1 MREVWMEQENP
12 GSAVTAK
19 TGRDATGG
27 EAHGLG
33 GRKHRSGRIA
43 WYRRWVTACPGGG
56 RGRPRGQG
64 MPSSRI
70 KGSSPFR
77 QLLKTRDT
85 PDEET
90 SDWRAVCG
98 RTARTVRRA
107 GRVTPFPTPIE
118 GQGRGF
124 VLGNAQ
130 KLWLHILNPGR
141 DGIVPIW
148 MEFITF
154 EVDGCHLLI
163 GDLDALRIGV
173 GIKFAA
179 DGQAGLG

>member
-43 WYRRWVTACPGGG
+43 WYRRWATASE
-56 RGRPRGQG
+56 GQG

-98 RTARTVRRA
+98 KTARTVRRA
-107 GRVTPFPTPIE
+107 GRANTLPDPYRGVPIAT
-118 GQGRGF
+118 GWR
-124 VLGNAQ
+124 
-130 KLWLHILNPGR
+130 KPGR
-141 DGIVPIW
+141 SCRRTRDQRP
-148 MEFITF
+148 
-154 EVDGCHLLI
+154 
-163 GDLDALRIGV
+163 
-173 GIKFAA
+173 
-179 DGQAGLG
+179 